1 MQQLEEDHFQERMKK
16 FTTKTMT
23 KDEIMDFVEESVKW
37 IEKQTEWAQKPV
49 KDRLKMID
57 KYISSYLI
65 IFV

>member
-1 MQQLEEDHFQERMKK
+1 MQQLEEDHFRERMKK
-16 FTTKTMT
+16 CTTKTMT
-23 KDEIMDFVEESVKW
+23 KDEIMDFVEKSVKW